1 MKNVELNKLLMTM
14 GMDEL
19 DEEMI
24 GVLNLLRSNTPIN
37 EQRIA
42 RILFIANLM
51 EQNERDI
58 TELILSTFYNYAK
71 RWNAKVVMDKINQ
84 IRLKLNKC
92 K

>member
-42 RILFIANLM
+42 RILFTANLM

-58 TELILSTFYNYAK
+58 TELSKALECQGCNG
-71 RWNAKVVMDKINQ
+71 
-84 IRLKLNKC
+84 
-92 K
+92 